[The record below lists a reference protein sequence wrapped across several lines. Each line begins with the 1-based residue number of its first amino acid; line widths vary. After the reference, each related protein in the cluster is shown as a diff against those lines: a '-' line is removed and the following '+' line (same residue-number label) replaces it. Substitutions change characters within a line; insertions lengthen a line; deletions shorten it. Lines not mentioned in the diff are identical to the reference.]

1 VSIDST
7 HYKIETIVD
16 ATTEVPY
23 LIEFISNDESTTYL
37 SKELPLTLGNYYKIT
52 QKIRIE

>member
-1 VSIDST
+1 MGKIRIRYTDHVVTTPITWVSIDST

-23 LIEFISNDESTTYL
+23 LIEV
-37 SKELPLTLGNYYKIT
+37 YK
-52 QKIRIE
+52 Q